1 MIVSRRAC
9 IMKYCPILAIS
20 AFVTA
25 TAFPAFAD
33 EPAPAA
39 DAPAPQPVVE
49 APKEAAPRPAPA
61 TAQEKPSIAPN
72 PTEAPAASTASSP
85 WGFHGGINLRTDLGT
100 HPLRID
106 GGVRYKQ
113 LDFILA
119 LDPLY
124 FLDQQSSTD
133 ILAEWRGKNG
143 FSPVLGW
150 RFNTIGLVDGSQVQ
164 HNLLLAGALDT
175 PKFWD
180 GRVRGQAGLELAMM
194 LVKHG
199 GGGPTGT
206 IGFSEG
212 RKFVDFV
219 NFALFLRI
227 EVGTRN

>member
-1 MIVSRRAC
+1 MMTVSERKTMRTL
-9 IMKYCPILAIS
+9 LAIAAS
-20 AFVTA
+20 TCAMA
-25 TAFPAFAD
+25 GAFPAFAD
-33 EPAPAA
+33 DPAPPAESTATTTPADPPKDAA
-39 DAPAPQPVVE
+39 PPAE
-49 APKEAAPRPAPA
+49 TPKEAATPASPKVESTDPPA
-61 TAQEKPSIAPN
+61 TH
-72 PTEAPAASTASSP
+72 SP

-113 LDFILA
+113 LDFILV
-119 LDPLY
+119 LDPMY

-164 HNLLLAGALDT
+164 HNLLLGGALDT

-180 GRVRGQAGLELAMM
+180 GRLRGQAGLEMAMM
-194 LVKHG
+194 MVKHG
-199 GGGPTGT
+199 GGGPVET
-206 IGFSEG
+206 IGFSSG
-212 RKFVDFV
+212 RRFVDFV

-227 EVGTRN
+227 EIGTKD

>member
-1 MIVSRRAC
+1 
-9 IMKYCPILAIS
+9 MKHWTIS
-20 AFVTA
+20 ALLALVTTSA
-25 TAFPAFAD
+25 IPAFAD
-33 EPAPAA
+33 DPAPSADTPAPA
-39 DAPAPQPVVE
+39 VN
-49 APKEAAPRPAPA
+49 
-61 TAQEKPSIAPN
+61 QEKPSAPPN
-72 PTEAPAASTASSP
+72 PPEPAAAPANPSP

-119 LDPLY
+119 LDPMY

-133 ILAEWRGKNG
+133 IFAEWRGKNG

-150 RFNTIGLVDGSQVQ
+150 RFNTVGLVDGSQVQ
-164 HNLLLAGALDT
+164 HNLLIGGALDT

-180 GRVRGQAGLELAMM
+180 GRVRGQAGLEMAMM

-199 GGGPTGT
+199 GGGPAET

-212 RKFVDFV
+212 RRFVDFV
-219 NFALFLRI
+219 NFALFLRVEI
-227 EVGTRN
+227 GTRN

>member
-1 MIVSRRAC
+1 MITTFAALSFAC
-9 IMKYCPILAIS
+9 
-20 AFVTA
+20 
-25 TAFPAFAD
+25 FPAFAGETAPPAESTAPPPSAD
-33 EPAPAA
+33 SPKDATPQAEPKA
-39 DAPAPQPVVE
+39 E
-49 APKEAAPRPAPA
+49 APKEAAAPVA
-61 TAQEKPSIAPN
+61 APKTENEAQPPVK
-72 PTEAPAASTASSP
+72 SP

-100 HPLRID
+100 HPFRID

-113 LDFILA
+113 LDFILV
-119 LDPLY
+119 LDPMY

-150 RFNTIGLVDGSQVQ
+150 RFNTIGLVDASQVQ
-164 HNLLLAGALDT
+164 HNLILAGALDT

-180 GRVRGQAGLELAMM
+180 GRLRGQAGLELAMM

-199 GGGPTGT
+199 GGGPVET

-212 RKFVDFV
+212 RRFVDFV

-227 EVGTRN
+227 EMGTKD

>member
-1 MIVSRRAC
+1 MRHC
-9 IMKYCPILAIS
+9 TILAFS
-20 AFVTA
+20 TFVTA
-25 TAFPAFAD
+25 AAIPAFAD

-39 DAPAPQPVVE
+39 DAPAHQAVVE
-49 APKEAAPRPAPA
+49 APKEVAPAPVI
-61 TAQEKPSIAPN
+61 AQEKPSTPPN
-72 PTEAPAASTASSP
+72 PTEAPVAVGTSSP

-164 HNLLLAGALDT
+164 HNLLLGGALDT

-180 GRVRGQAGLELAMM
+180 GRVRGQAGLEMAMM

-199 GGGPTGT
+199 GGGPVET

-212 RKFVDFV
+212 RRFVDFV

-227 EVGTRN
+227 EMGTRN

>member
-1 MIVSRRAC
+1 
-9 IMKYCPILAIS
+9 MKHFSIFVLSAVVTTTAI
-20 AFVTA
+20 
-25 TAFPAFAD
+25 PAFAD
-33 EPAPAA
+33 
-39 DAPAPQPVVE
+39 DAPAPAESPAPAPVAE
-49 APKEAAPRPAPA
+49 APKEAAPTPAPTVA
-61 TAQEKPSIAPN
+61 PEKPSAPPN
-72 PTEAPAASTASSP
+72 QTEAPAAQAPASP

-119 LDPLY
+119 LDPMY

-133 ILAEWRGKNG
+133 IFAEWRGKNG

-164 HNLLLAGALDT
+164 HNLLLGGAFDT

-180 GRVRGQAGLELAMM
+180 GRVRGQAGLEMAMM

-199 GGGPTGT
+199 GGGPVET

-212 RKFVDFV
+212 RRFVDFI
-219 NFALFLRI
+219 NFALFLRV

>member
-1 MIVSRRAC
+1 MRTL
-9 IMKYCPILAIS
+9 LAIVAS
-20 AFVTA
+20 TCVMVGV
-25 TAFPAFAD
+25 FPAFAD
-33 EPAPAA
+33 EPTPPAESAPTTAPA
-39 DAPAPQPVVE
+39 E
-49 APKEAAPRPAPA
+49 SPKEAVPPAEPKAEPPKETPSAATPTTEPSAP
-61 TAQEKPSIAPN
+61 
-72 PTEAPAASTASSP
+72 SP

-113 LDFILA
+113 LDFILV
-119 LDPLY
+119 LDPMY
-124 FLDQQSSTD
+124 FFDQQASTD

-150 RFNTIGLVDGSQVQ
+150 RFNTIGLVDGTQVQ

-180 GRVRGQAGLELAMM
+180 GRVRGQAGMELAMM

-199 GGGPTGT
+199 GGGPVET
-206 IGFSEG
+206 IGFSSG
-212 RKFVDFV
+212 RRFVDFV

-227 EVGTRN
+227 EVGTKD